1 MKLSVILPVYNC
13 EKYLDAAILSILK
26 QTYQDFEFI
35 IINDGSSDNS
45 LSIIEDYA
53 KQDQRIKV
61 INQENHGL
69 VYSLNK
75 GIRNAKGEYIARMD
89 GDDISLPD
97 RFAEQMTHLEQHP
110 EVDLISANLS
120 LIDERGHS
128 CAKVINPP
136 KPNLKSDNDFAH
148 AATIF
153 KKSDFLSVG
162 GYRDIC
168 KASEDYDLWLRFSE
182 KGCSFFTLQK
192 TLYHYR
198 RHQCNATNNYV
209 NLKLYFIV
217 VQQAHIIR
225 LTKCYDPIEKLIDNN
240 SEISLANILKKEIFP
255 LWVQFRIVRFLLKN
269 LVKRIKKDGELNDEA
284 KRFLQPLMQFGRKY
298 KLPFLNYRF
307 TASYLVVKKY
317 LNGKDT

>member
-1 MKLSVILPVYNC
+1 
-13 EKYLDAAILSILK
+13 
-26 QTYQDFEFI
+26 
-35 IINDGSSDNS
+35 
-45 LSIIEDYA
+45 
-53 KQDQRIKV
+53 V

-97 RFAEQMTHLEQHP
+97 RFAEQMTYLEQHP
-110 EVDLISANLS
+110 EVDLIGANIS
-120 LIDERGHS
+120 LIDTNDNIYCEITYPIRPS
-128 CAKVINPP
+128 NY
-136 KPNLKSDNDFAH
+136 LKNDNSIAH
-148 AATIF
+148 PTVIF
-153 KKSDFLSVG
+153 KKSIFLESG
-162 GYRDIC
+162 GYRSIC
-168 KASEDYDLWLRFSE
+168 HVVEDYDLWLRFSE
-182 KGCSFFTLQK
+182 NGYNLFTLQK
-192 TLYHYR
+192 TLLLYR
-198 RHQCNATNNYV
+198 RHPDNSTNNYI
-209 NLKLYFIV
+209 KLILNTITVKKSHFMRIT
-217 VQQAHIIR
+217 R
-225 LTKCYDPIEKLIDNN
+225 KYDPIEKLIDNN
-240 SEISLANILKKEIFP
+240 SEITLANILKKEIFP